1 MWAGWEYYFGFDPMD
16 PADANVD
23 SDGDGFV
30 NKCENKWNTHPKD
43 PTSFPSQGELC
54 DMFNQVIGESQVPRV
69 VSMSWWIFPTTADVG
84 IRSFSNTLESIIR
97 ETTLGIQE
105 YQLLVPISELNSIAR
120 QTSTWAVPIIGE
132 DLERGLVR
140 WLEEVLYR
148 GYGEG
153 QWLVDVSVSVSD
165 DYISGHVSW
174 IDSDLA
180 DREIEVKAITMHEL
194 ILEEVPEGVTV
205 SGKVS
210 EVPDFEGPG
219 WTSQVILDIQV
230 NASIKY
236 KPPLPHEGA
245 LVQVPTASILQT
257 GRIQQEL

>member
-1 MWAGWEYYFGFDPMD
+1 
-16 PADANVD
+16 
-23 SDGDGFV
+23 
-30 NKCENKWNTHPKD
+30 
-43 PTSFPSQGELC
+43 
-54 DMFNQVIGESQVPRV
+54 
-69 VSMSWWIFPTTADVG
+69 MSWWIFPTTADVG
-84 IRSFSNTLESIIR
+84 IRSFSNSLESIIR

-148 GYGEG
+148 GYGGG

-165 DYISGHVSW
+165 EYISGHVSW
-174 IDSDLA
+174 IDADLA
-180 DREIEVKAITMHEL
+180 EREIEVKAITMHEL
-194 ILEEVPEGVTV
+194 ILEEVPEGVTL

-219 WTSQVILDIQV
+219 STSQVIIDI
-230 NASIKY
+230 
-236 KPPLPHEGA
+236 
-245 LVQVPTASILQT
+245 
-257 GRIQQEL
+257 

>member
-1 MWAGWEYYFGFDPMD
+1 
-16 PADANVD
+16 
-23 SDGDGFV
+23 
-30 NKCENKWNTHPKD
+30 
-43 PTSFPSQGELC
+43 
-54 DMFNQVIGESQVPRV
+54 
-69 VSMSWWIFPTTADVG
+69 MSWWIFPTTADVG
-84 IRSFSNTLESIIR
+84 IRSFSNSLESIIR

-165 DYISGHVSW
+165 EYISGHVSW
-174 IDSDLA
+174 IDADLA
-180 DREIEVKAITMHEL
+180 EREIEVKAITMHEL
-194 ILEEVPEGVTV
+194 ILEEVPEGVTL

-219 WTSQVILDIQV
+219 STSQVIIDI
-230 NASIKY
+230 
-236 KPPLPHEGA
+236 
-245 LVQVPTASILQT
+245 
-257 GRIQQEL
+257 